1 MNPDDS
7 TDTANGQSLT
17 DRLAQI
23 DSEIYQLL
31 KDGQLSSLNY
41 GLKFRDEERTD
52 RTANLKALL
61 IARRHYRELM
71 ETLD

>member
-23 DSEIYQLL
+23 DSEIYHLL

-41 GLKFRDEERTD
+41 GLEFRDEERTD